1 MDLDDLLKSI
11 REEGTGGKIVPAKF
25 FGEDKYD
32 KYYKELLSDGRIK
45 GDNLTPDERKEGVKA
60 YRKGKIKFQNFVDRL
75 LDRKKRI
82 EIQTK
87 RTPSIDNNGKLVIRK
102 TNIDVNNFKSEG
114 TQENLEEV
122 LRGIDSILETLKRD
136 QELEEKK
143 AAQDKKKQE
152 NEKRKLQEEKL
163 EKRFEGLR
171 KTSEKIIKPVKSILD
186 RIIGFFTKIILGRIV
201 FKLVEWLGDPKNQSK
216 VNSIIRF
223 LTDFG
228 PKLLATYLVFGTGVG
243 RAIRKLT
250 SLLIKGAI
258 RLGAAALLL
267 LKKMGLRKAGGLAR
281 GLLGG
286 RGRALATVLEVAGTV
301 AAIGGI
307 SKLLEGDSQ
316 PDDTKEGQSPEAQ
329 AFNQGGKVEGPTGID
344 KVPAMLTAGEFVMS
358 KGAVQ
363 KYGVDTLKD
372 MNASGGGT
380 NKPKVIQ
387 NKLYAQ
393 GGGYLGEEKEKPPAK
408 GLRPIIPQASSP
420 VTNIFQQ
427 QGLAKG
433 TRATAGF
440 TGMGKPGFDAISGGA
455 KYIQSSKPQIL
466 GRGAYSAP
474 TSQGAMRYAGSQ
486 GSLGGPQVPG
496 GVIRTIVPGGAAR
509 IPFLEP
515 QMKVAPEVFDKGR
528 LLADKLQSG
537 YRPNS
542 ALANKLRGQMT
553 SGAGRLPGLKGGSPL
568 QIIANLALGNV
579 LDRGVEAVGK
589 PLGNAL
595 TRSILSATGKEERA
609 KQINPELFGMTG
621 PQLTPEMVEN
631 YNKNKFG
638 DMSPALQQSEATANK
653 RHAELMKSTN
663 PEKITAYDK
672 EHGQGAY
679 SQKLKEKLYR
689 IYGGQATGQT
699 KPAAPTPTGQ
709 VVGRENLSPQAQAA
723 IARLNAKRGLPPD
736 IQYTRNGKRISA
748 EEFNRIP
755 GMGGGGGG
763 LNALT
768 NQAKVRSIPGM
779 LGSLFDS
786 FRKKKID
793 PQTILEDAKSKAMS
807 MATSMGGT
815 VRDGNIGT
823 PTAEEQKAIDRL
835 NAKRAE
841 ADKLEAYNKMMSTQ
855 GGLRKNLEKDPLF
868 AEYEKIQDDINH
880 PLHDKVAGDLFA
892 DNKPG
897 MRFAEFKKFKAQ
909 QKNGVDNVSKP
920 AQIATTT
927 PSVSLPS
934 PPVKPQAKVSVVD
947 GGATRSQSAM
957 ESSASPSVPNI
968 PSPPKSASKS
978 KILGIPLPF

>member
-60 YRKGKIKFQNFVDRL
+60 YRKGKIKFKNFVEKAL
-75 LDRKKRI
+75 ERKKNI
-82 EIQTK
+82 EVETN

-250 SLLIKGAI
+250 GLLIKGAI

-286 RGRALATVLEVAGTV
+286 RGRALATVLEVAGTA

-307 SKLLEGDSQ
+307 SKLLEGDGQ
-316 PDDTKEGQSPEAQ
+316 PDDTKEEQSPEAQ

-363 KYGVDTLKD
+363 KYGVDTLKE

-393 GGGYLGEEKEKPPAK
+393 GGGYLGEEKEKPPAR

-427 QGLAKG
+427 QGLARG

-486 GSLGGPQVPG
+486 GSLGGSQVPG

-542 ALANKLRGQMT
+542 ALANKLRGQMA
-553 SGAGRLPGLKGGSPL
+553 SGAGRLPGLKGGSIL
-568 QIIANLALGNV
+568 QMIANLALGNV

-595 TRSILSATGKEERA
+595 TRTLLTLMGKKERA
-609 KQINPELFGMTG
+609 SKINPKLFGMAG
-621 PQLTPEMVEN
+621 PQLTSEMVEN
-631 YNKNKFG
+631 YNKNKFNDSVNTEGKFGYRIGQIMPETFVSSQTEMLDNTSMVSGVKQRRGQGGRVLGSTTARG
-638 DMSPALQQSEATANK
+638 DLGTRVYKDGHLVTS
-653 RHAELMKSTN
+653 
-663 PEKITAYDK
+663 YDK
-672 EHGQGAY
+672 YGRKKEYGKPEGFMRALAGFGDLLTGNLFDFDRRTDRGNVSEDRVVHTEMGEDYRVTDDTTIKEAIVSIGKPDLLKFQHQILSQLPRGTTIQDVMKGA
-679 SQKLKEKLYR
+679 
-689 IYGGQATGQT
+689 
-699 KPAAPTPTGQ
+699 
-709 VVGRENLSPQAQAA
+709 
-723 IARLNAKRGLPPD
+723 
-736 IQYTRNGKRISA
+736 SA
-748 EEFNRIP
+748 IP
-755 GMGGGGGG
+755 GVTSDQ
-763 LNALT
+763 LLRILSTSDAYEST
-768 NQAKVRSIPGM
+768 RRRESDAR
-779 LGSLFDS
+779 
-786 FRKKKID
+786 RID
-793 PQTILEDAKSKAMS
+793 KE
-807 MATSMGGT
+807 
-815 VRDGNIGT
+815 
-823 PTAEEQKAIDRL
+823 
-835 NAKRAE
+835 
-841 ADKLEAYNKMMSTQ
+841 
-855 GGLRKNLEKDPLF
+855 LRG
-868 AEYEKIQDDINH
+868 I
-880 PLHDKVAGDLFA
+880 
-892 DNKPG
+892 KPG
-897 MRFAEFKKFKAQ
+897 EGYSMFLGDE
-909 QKNGVDNVSKP
+909 VSKT
-920 AQIATTT
+920 AQLATTT

-934 PPVKPQAKVSVVD
+934 PPVRPQAKVTVID
-947 GGATRSQSAM
+947 GGATVSQTAM
-957 ESSASPSVPNI
+957 ETTSASFVPPI

>member
-32 KYYKELLSDGRIK
+32 KYYKELLSEGRIK

-60 YRKGKIKFQNFVDRL
+60 YRKGKINFQNFVDRVL
-75 LDRKKRI
+75 EKKKRI
-82 EIQTK
+82 EVQTK
-87 RTPSIDNNGKLVIRK
+87 RTPSIGANGGLVIRK
-102 TNIDVNNFKSEG
+102 TNIDVNNFKGEG

-122 LRGIDSILETLKRD
+122 LRGIDSILETLKKD
-136 QELEEKK
+136 QELEKKK
-143 AAQDKKKQE
+143 AAADKKKQE

-171 KTSEKIIKPVKSILD
+171 KASEKIIKPVKSILD

-250 SLLIKGAI
+250 GLLIKGAI

-286 RGRALATVLEVAGTV
+286 RGRALATVLEVAGTA

-363 KYGVDTLKD
+363 KYGVDTLKE

-393 GGGYLGEEKEKPPAK
+393 GGGYLGEEKEKPPAR

-427 QGLAKG
+427 QGLARG

-515 QMKVAPEVFDKGR
+515 QMKVAPEVFDKGKS
-528 LLADKLQSG
+528 LADKLQSG

-542 ALANKLRGQMT
+542 ALANRLRGQMA
-553 SGAGRLPGLKGGSPL
+553 SGAGRLPKFNIGGLKNLRGGSPL
-568 QIIANLALGNV
+568 QMIVNLALGNV

-595 TRSILSATGKEERA
+595 TRTLLTLMGKKERA
-609 KQINPELFGMTG
+609 SKINPELFGMAG
-621 PQLTPEMVEN
+621 PQLTPEIVEN
-631 YNKNKFG
+631 YNKNKFNDSVNTEG
-638 DMSPALQQSEATANK
+638 KFGYRIGQINPETLIAGYTNVKTEK
-653 RHAELMKSTN
+653 LMKSVGR
-663 PEKITAYDK
+663 
-672 EHGQGAY
+672 GQG
-679 SQKLKEKLYR
+679 
-689 IYGGQATGQT
+689 
-699 KPAAPTPTGQ
+699 
-709 VVGRENLSPQAQAA
+709 GRFL
-723 IARLNAKRGLPPD
+723 GD
-736 IQYTRNGKRISA
+736 TTRRMGEGITVNKTNDSITKRIK
-748 EEFNRIP
+748 
-755 GMGGGGGG
+755 
-763 LNALT
+763 
-768 NQAKVRSIPGM
+768 KVRGGMLYDDKTSYKKNFVGIGKPDLLKFQHQILSQLPRGTTIEDVMKGADSIPGVSSEQ
-779 LGSLFDS
+779 LVDILSKSDAYES
-786 FRKKKID
+786 TRRRRADARRID
-793 PQTILEDAKSKAMS
+793 ME
-807 MATSMGGT
+807 
-815 VRDGNIGT
+815 
-823 PTAEEQKAIDRL
+823 
-835 NAKRAE
+835 
-841 ADKLEAYNKMMSTQ
+841 
-855 GGLRKNLEKDPLF
+855 LRG
-868 AEYEKIQDDINH
+868 I
-880 PLHDKVAGDLFA
+880 
-892 DNKPG
+892 KPG
-897 MRFAEFKKFKAQ
+897 EGYSMFLGDE
-909 QKNGVDNVSKP
+909 VSKT
-920 AQIATTT
+920 AQLATTT

-934 PPVKPQAKVSVVD
+934 PPVRPQAKVTVVD
-947 GGATRSQSAM
+947 GGATVSQTAM
-957 ESSASPSVPNI
+957 ETTSASFVPPI

>member
-32 KYYKELLSDGRIK
+32 KYYKELLSEGRIK

-60 YRKGKIKFQNFVDRL
+60 YRKGKINFQNFVDRVL
-75 LDRKKRI
+75 EKKKRI
-82 EIQTK
+82 EVQTK
-87 RTPSIDNNGKLVIRK
+87 RTPSIGANGGLVVRK
-102 TNIDVNNFKSEG
+102 TNIDANNFKSEG

-122 LRGIDSILETLKRD
+122 LRGIDSILETLKKDR
-136 QELEEKK
+136 ELEEKK
-143 AAQDKKKQE
+143 AAADKKKQE

-171 KTSEKIIKPVKSILD
+171 KASEKIIKPVKSILD

-250 SLLIKGAI
+250 GLLIKGAI

-363 KYGVDTLKD
+363 KYGVDTLKE

-393 GGGYLGEEKEKPPAK
+393 GGGYLGEEKEKPPAR

-427 QGLAKG
+427 QGLARG

-515 QMKVAPEVFDKGR
+515 QMKVAPEVFDKGKS
-528 LLADKLQSG
+528 LADKLQSG

-542 ALANKLRGQMT
+542 ALANRLRGQMA
-553 SGAGRLPGLKGGSPL
+553 SGAGRLPKFNIGGLKNLRGGSPL
-568 QIIANLALGNV
+568 QMIANLALGNV

-589 PLGNAL
+589 PMGNAL
-595 TRSILSATGKEERA
+595 TRILLTLMGKKERA
-609 KQINPELFGMTG
+609 SKINPELFGMMG
-621 PQLTPEMVEN
+621 PQLTPDMVEN
-631 YNKNKFG
+631 
-638 DMSPALQQSEATANK
+638 QQQILKQLPKGTTIQDVMKGASAISNK

-663 PEKITAYDK
+663 PEKIAAYDK
-672 EHGQGAY
+672 KHGQGAY
-679 SQKLKEKLYR
+679 SHELKEKLYR
-689 IYGGQATGQT
+689 IYGNQSTGQT
-699 KPAAPTPTGQ
+699 QPQSIKPTGK

-723 IARLNAKRGLPPD
+723 IARLEAKKGLPPD
-736 IQYTRNGKRISA
+736 MQYTRNGKKISA
-748 EEFNRIP
+748 EQFNRVKSGDIMP
-755 GMGGGGGG
+755 GGGKPGGFLAG
-763 LNALT
+763 MMEG
-768 NQAKVRSIPGM
+768 AKNM
-779 LGSLFDS
+779 LGGMFKPSETE
-786 FRKKKID
+786 
-793 PQTILEDAKSKAMS
+793 TI
-807 MATSMGGT
+807 
-815 VRDGNIGT
+815 VRDGNIGI
-823 PTAEEQKAIDRL
+823 PTAEEQRYIDEDRAGRAKIDAKYKARDEERSKAAAKQDKHDRL
-835 NAKRAE
+835 F
-841 ADKLEAYNKMMSTQ
+841 
-855 GGLRKNLEKDPLF
+855 G
-868 AEYEKIQDDINH
+868 EYRSIVMNEDH
-880 PLHDKVAGDLFA
+880 PLHRKVAGDLFTDDEGMKFA
-892 DNKPG
+892 D
-897 MRFAEFKKFKAQ
+897 FKKFKAQ
-909 QKNGVDNVSKP
+909 QSQAKLSSNQPQPKISAP
-920 AQIATTT
+920 QTAQLATTT

-934 PPVKPQAKVSVVD
+934 PPVRPQAKVTVVD
-947 GGATRSQSAM
+947 GGATVSQTAM
-957 ESSASPSVPNI
+957 ESSAASFVPPI

>member
-32 KYYKELLSDGRIK
+32 KYYKELLSEGRIK

-60 YRKGKIKFQNFVDRL
+60 YRKGKINFQNFVDRVL
-75 LDRKKRI
+75 EKKKRI
-82 EIQTK
+82 EVQTK
-87 RTPSIDNNGKLVIRK
+87 RTPSIGANGGLVIRK
-102 TNIDVNNFKSEG
+102 TNIDVNNFKGEG

-122 LRGIDSILETLKRD
+122 LRGIDSILETLKKD
-136 QELEEKK
+136 QELEKKK
-143 AAQDKKKQE
+143 AAADKKKQE

-171 KTSEKIIKPVKSILD
+171 KASEKIIKPVKSILD

-250 SLLIKGAI
+250 GLLIKGAI

-286 RGRALATVLEVAGTV
+286 RGRALATVLEVAGTA

-363 KYGVDTLKD
+363 KYGVDTLKE

-393 GGGYLGEEKEKPPAK
+393 GGGYLGEEKEKPPAR

-427 QGLAKG
+427 QGLARG

-515 QMKVAPEVFDKGR
+515 QMKVAPEVFDKGKS
-528 LLADKLQSG
+528 LADKLQSG

-542 ALANKLRGQMT
+542 ALANRLRGQMA
-553 SGAGRLPGLKGGSPL
+553 SGAGRLPKFNIGGLKNLRGGSPL
-568 QIIANLALGNV
+568 QMIVNLALGNV
-579 LDRGVEAVGK
+579 FDRGVEAVGK

-595 TRSILSATGKEERA
+595 TRTLLTLMGKKERA
-609 KQINPELFGMTG
+609 SKINPELFGMAG
-621 PQLTPEMVEN
+621 PQLTPEIVEN
-631 YNKNKFG
+631 YNKNKFNDSVNTEG
-638 DMSPALQQSEATANK
+638 KFGYRIGQINPETLTAGYTNVK
-653 RHAELMKSTN
+653 TEKLMKSVGR
-663 PEKITAYDK
+663 
-672 EHGQGAY
+672 GQG
-679 SQKLKEKLYR
+679 
-689 IYGGQATGQT
+689 
-699 KPAAPTPTGQ
+699 
-709 VVGRENLSPQAQAA
+709 GRFL
-723 IARLNAKRGLPPD
+723 GD
-736 IQYTRNGKRISA
+736 TTRRMGEGITVNKTNDTITKRIK
-748 EEFNRIP
+748 
-755 GMGGGGGG
+755 
-763 LNALT
+763 
-768 NQAKVRSIPGM
+768 KVRGGMLYDDKTSYKKNFVGIGKPDLLKFQHQILSQLPRGTTIEDVMKGADSIPGVSSEQ
-779 LGSLFDS
+779 LVD
-786 FRKKKID
+786 
-793 PQTILEDAKSKAMS
+793 ILSKSDAYES
-807 MATSMGGT
+807 T
-815 VRDGNIGT
+815 R
-823 PTAEEQKAIDRL
+823 R
-835 NAKRAE
+835 RE
-841 ADKLEAYNKMMSTQ
+841 ADARRIDME
-855 GGLRKNLEKDPLF
+855 LRG
-868 AEYEKIQDDINH
+868 I
-880 PLHDKVAGDLFA
+880 
-892 DNKPG
+892 KPG
-897 MRFAEFKKFKAQ
+897 EGYSMFLGDE
-909 QKNGVDNVSKP
+909 VSKT
-920 AQIATTT
+920 AQLATTT

-934 PPVKPQAKVSVVD
+934 PPVRPQAKVTVVD
-947 GGATRSQSAM
+947 GGATVSQTAM
-957 ESSASPSVPNI
+957 ETTSASFVPPI

>member
-60 YRKGKIKFQNFVDRL
+60 YRKGKIKFKNFVEKAL
-75 LDRKKRI
+75 ERKKNI
-82 EIQTK
+82 EVETN

-250 SLLIKGAI
+250 GLLIKGAI

-286 RGRALATVLEVAGTV
+286 RGRALATVLEVAGTA

-307 SKLLEGDSQ
+307 SKLLEGDGQ
-316 PDDTKEGQSPEAQ
+316 PDDTKEEQSPEAQ

-363 KYGVDTLKD
+363 KYGVDTLKE

-393 GGGYLGEEKEKPPAK
+393 GGGYLGEEKEKPPAR

-427 QGLAKG
+427 QGLARG

-486 GSLGGPQVPG
+486 GSLGGSQVPG

-542 ALANKLRGQMT
+542 ALANKLRGQMA
-553 SGAGRLPGLKGGSPL
+553 SGAGRLPGLKGGSIL
-568 QIIANLALGNV
+568 QMIANLALGNV

-595 TRSILSATGKEERA
+595 TRTLLTLMGKKERA
-609 KQINPELFGMTG
+609 SKINPKLFGMAG
-621 PQLTPEMVEN
+621 PQLTSEMVEN
-631 YNKNKFG
+631 YKKNKFNDSVNTEGKFGYRIGQIMPETFVSSQTEMLDNTSMVSGVKQRRGQGGRVLGSTTARG
-638 DMSPALQQSEATANK
+638 DLGTRVYKDGHLVTS
-653 RHAELMKSTN
+653 
-663 PEKITAYDK
+663 YDK
-672 EHGQGAY
+672 YGRKKEYGKPEGFMRALAGFGDLLTGNLFDFDRRTDRGNVSEDRVVHTEMGEDYRVTDDTTIKEAIVSIGKPDLLKFQHQILSQLPRGTTIQDVMKGA
-679 SQKLKEKLYR
+679 
-689 IYGGQATGQT
+689 
-699 KPAAPTPTGQ
+699 
-709 VVGRENLSPQAQAA
+709 
-723 IARLNAKRGLPPD
+723 
-736 IQYTRNGKRISA
+736 SA
-748 EEFNRIP
+748 IP
-755 GMGGGGGG
+755 GVTSDQ
-763 LNALT
+763 LLRILSTSDAYEST
-768 NQAKVRSIPGM
+768 RRRESDAR
-779 LGSLFDS
+779 
-786 FRKKKID
+786 RID
-793 PQTILEDAKSKAMS
+793 KE
-807 MATSMGGT
+807 
-815 VRDGNIGT
+815 
-823 PTAEEQKAIDRL
+823 
-835 NAKRAE
+835 
-841 ADKLEAYNKMMSTQ
+841 
-855 GGLRKNLEKDPLF
+855 LRG
-868 AEYEKIQDDINH
+868 I
-880 PLHDKVAGDLFA
+880 
-892 DNKPG
+892 KPG
-897 MRFAEFKKFKAQ
+897 EGYSMFLGDE
-909 QKNGVDNVSKP
+909 VSKT
-920 AQIATTT
+920 AQLATTT

-934 PPVKPQAKVSVVD
+934 PPVRPQAKVTVID
-947 GGATRSQSAM
+947 GGATVSQTAM
-957 ESSASPSVPNI
+957 ETTSASFVPPI

>member
-32 KYYKELLSDGRIK
+32 KYYKELLSEGRIK

-60 YRKGKIKFQNFVDRL
+60 YRKGKINFQNFVDRVL
-75 LDRKKRI
+75 EKKKRI
-82 EIQTK
+82 EVQTK
-87 RTPSIDNNGKLVIRK
+87 RTPSIGANGGLVIRK
-102 TNIDVNNFKSEG
+102 TNIDVNNFKGEG

-122 LRGIDSILETLKRD
+122 LRGIDSILETLKKD
-136 QELEEKK
+136 QELEKKK
-143 AAQDKKKQE
+143 AAADKKKQE

-171 KTSEKIIKPVKSILD
+171 KASEKIIKPVKSILD

-250 SLLIKGAI
+250 GLLIKGAI

-286 RGRALATVLEVAGTV
+286 RGRALATVLEVAGTA

-363 KYGVDTLKD
+363 KYGVDTLKE

-393 GGGYLGEEKEKPPAK
+393 GGGYLGEEKEKPPAR

-427 QGLAKG
+427 QGLARG

-515 QMKVAPEVFDKGR
+515 QMKVAPEVFDKGKS
-528 LLADKLQSG
+528 LADKLQSG

-542 ALANKLRGQMT
+542 ALANRLRGQMA
-553 SGAGRLPGLKGGSPL
+553 SGAGRLPKFNIGGLKNLRGGSPL
-568 QIIANLALGNV
+568 QMIVNLALGNV
-579 LDRGVEAVGK
+579 FDRGVEAVGK

-595 TRSILSATGKEERA
+595 TRTLLTLMGKKERA
-609 KQINPELFGMTG
+609 SKINPELFGMAG
-621 PQLTPEMVEN
+621 PQLTPEIVEN
-631 YNKNKFG
+631 YNKNKFNDSVNTEG
-638 DMSPALQQSEATANK
+638 KFGYRIGQINPETLTAGYTNVK
-653 RHAELMKSTN
+653 TEKLMKSVGR
-663 PEKITAYDK
+663 
-672 EHGQGAY
+672 GQG
-679 SQKLKEKLYR
+679 
-689 IYGGQATGQT
+689 
-699 KPAAPTPTGQ
+699 
-709 VVGRENLSPQAQAA
+709 GRFL
-723 IARLNAKRGLPPD
+723 GD
-736 IQYTRNGKRISA
+736 TTRRMGEGITVNKTNDTITKRIK
-748 EEFNRIP
+748 
-755 GMGGGGGG
+755 
-763 LNALT
+763 
-768 NQAKVRSIPGM
+768 KVRGGMLYDDKTSYKKNFVGIGKPDLLKFQHQILSQLPRGTTIEDVMKGADSIPGVSSEQ
-779 LGSLFDS
+779 LVD
-786 FRKKKID
+786 
-793 PQTILEDAKSKAMS
+793 ILSKSDAYES
-807 MATSMGGT
+807 T
-815 VRDGNIGT
+815 R
-823 PTAEEQKAIDRL
+823 R
-835 NAKRAE
+835 RE
-841 ADKLEAYNKMMSTQ
+841 ADARRIDME
-855 GGLRKNLEKDPLF
+855 LRG
-868 AEYEKIQDDINH
+868 I
-880 PLHDKVAGDLFA
+880 
-892 DNKPG
+892 KPG
-897 MRFAEFKKFKAQ
+897 EGYNMFLGDE
-909 QKNGVDNVSKP
+909 VSKT
-920 AQIATTT
+920 AQLATTT

-934 PPVKPQAKVSVVD
+934 PPVRPQAKVTVVD
-947 GGATRSQSAM
+947 GGATVSQTAM
-957 ESSASPSVPNI
+957 ETTSASFVPPI

>member
-11 REEGTGGKIVPAKF
+11 REEGKGGKIVPAKF

-32 KYYKELLSDGRIK
+32 KYYNELLSEGRIK

-60 YRKGKIKFQNFVDRL
+60 YRKGKVKFQNFVDRVL
-75 LDRKKRI
+75 EKKKKI
-82 EIQTK
+82 EVETK
-87 RTPSIDNNGKLVIRK
+87 RTPSIGAGGALVVRK
-102 TNIDVNNFKSEG
+102 TTIDSSSFKSEQ

-122 LRGIDSILETLKRD
+122 LKGIDSILETLKKD
-136 QELEEKK
+136 QELEKKK
-143 AAQDKKKQE
+143 AAADKKKQE

-171 KTSEKIIKPVKSILD
+171 KASEKIIKPVKSILD

-250 SLLIKGAI
+250 GLLIKGAI
-258 RLGAAALLL
+258 RLGAATLLL

-301 AAIGGI
+301 AAIGGL
-307 SKLLEGDSQ
+307 SQLLGGGEKGDTDS
-316 PDDTKEGQSPEAQ
+316 EAQ

-363 KYGVDTLKD
+363 KYGVDTLKE

-380 NKPKVIQ
+380 NQPKVIQ

-393 GGGYLGEEKEKPPAK
+393 GGGYIGEDKEKPPTR
-408 GLRPIIPQASSP
+408 GLRPIIPQATSP

-427 QGLAKG
+427 QGLARG

-466 GRGAYSAP
+466 GHGAYSAP
-474 TSQGAMRYAGSQ
+474 TLKGAMRYAGAQ
-486 GSLGGPQVPG
+486 GSLGGSQVPG

-515 QMKVAPEVFDKGR
+515 QMKVAPEVFDKGKS
-528 LLADKLQSG
+528 LADKLQSG

-542 ALANKLRGQMT
+542 ALANRLRGQMA
-553 SGAGRLPGLKGGSPL
+553 SGAGRLPRFNIGGLKNLKGGSPL
-568 QIIANLALGNV
+568 QMIANLALGNV

-595 TRSILSATGKEERA
+595 ARTILTLTGNKERA
-609 KQINPELFGMTG
+609 SKIYPELFGMMG
-621 PQLTPEMVEN
+621 PQLTPDMVEN
-631 YNKNKFG
+631 H
-638 DMSPALQQSEATANK
+638 QQIMKGASAISNK

-663 PEKITAYDK
+663 PEKIAAYDK
-672 EHGQGAY
+672 KHGQGAY
-679 SQKLKEKLYR
+679 SHELKEKLYR
-689 IYGGQATGQT
+689 IYGNQSTGQT
-699 KPAAPTPTGQ
+699 QPQSIKPTGK
-709 VVGRENLSPQAQAA
+709 VVGRENLSPQAQKAL
-723 IARLNAKRGLPPD
+723 ARLDAQKAGTLPPD
-736 IQYTRNGKRISA
+736 VKTSGPLLGRMSM
-748 EEFNRIP
+748 
-755 GMGGGGGG
+755 GMMGG
-763 LNALT
+763 LNNMMSGLT
-768 NQAKVRSIPGM
+768 GGITGAINNPK
-779 LGSLFDS
+779 S
-786 FRKKKID
+786 FV
-793 PQTILEDAKSKAMS
+793 E
-807 MATSMGGT
+807 SMGGT
-815 VRDGNIGT
+815 VVDSNSQEQNMKRVMDLSPEMKNAVLADMERSQA
-823 PTAEEQKAIDRL
+823 PTAQL
-835 NAKRAE
+835 
-841 ADKLEAYNKMMSTQ
+841 
-855 GGLRKNLEKDPLF
+855 
-868 AEYEKIQDDINH
+868 
-880 PLHDKVAGDLFA
+880 
-892 DNKPG
+892 
-897 MRFAEFKKFKAQ
+897 
-909 QKNGVDNVSKP
+909 
-920 AQIATTT
+920 ATTT

-934 PPVKPQAKVSVVD
+934 PPVRPQAKVTVID
-947 GGATRSQSAM
+947 GGATVSQTAM
-957 ESSASPSVPNI
+957 ESSAASYVPPI
-968 PSPPKSASKS
+968 PSPPKSESKS

>member
-32 KYYKELLSDGRIK
+32 KYYNELLSEGRIK

-60 YRKGKIKFQNFVDRL
+60 YRKGKINFQNFVDKVL
-75 LDRKKRI
+75 ERKKKI
-82 EIQTK
+82 ETETK
-87 RTPSIDNNGKLVIRK
+87 RTSSITKRTSSIGAGGALVIRK
-102 TNIDVNNFKSEG
+102 TTIDPSSFKSEE
-114 TQENLEEV
+114 TQENLDEI
-122 LRGIDSILETLKRD
+122 LKGIDSILETLKKD
-136 QELEEKK
+136 QDLEKKK
-143 AAQDKKKQE
+143 AAADRKKQE

-171 KTSEKIIKPVKSILD
+171 KASEKIIKPVKSILD
-186 RIIGFFTKIILGRIV
+186 RIIGFFTKVILGRIV

-228 PKLLATYLVFGTGVG
+228 PKLLSLYLVFGTGVG

-286 RGRALATVLEVAGTV
+286 RGRALATVLEVAGTTL
-301 AAIGGI
+301 AIGGI

-316 PDDTKEGQSPEAQ
+316 SNDTKVGQSPEAQ
-329 AFNQGGKVEGPTGID
+329 AFNQGGRVEGPTGID

-363 KYGVDTLKD
+363 KYGVDTLKE

-393 GGGYLGEEKEKPPAK
+393 GGGYIGEDKEKPPRR
-408 GLRPIIPQASSP
+408 GLRPVIPQASSP

-427 QGLAKG
+427 QGLARG
-433 TRATAGF
+433 TRETAGF

-474 TSQGAMRYAGSQ
+474 TMRGAMRYAGSQ
-486 GSLGGPQVPG
+486 DSLGGSQVPG

-509 IPFLEP
+509 IPFLKP
-515 QMKVAPEVFDKGR
+515 QMKVAPTTFDKGK

-542 ALANKLRGQMT
+542 ALANRLRGQMA
-553 SGAGRLPGLKGGSPL
+553 SGAGRLPRFNIGRLKNLRGGSPL
-568 QIIANLALGNV
+568 QLIANLALENV
-579 LDRGVEAVGK
+579 LDRGVETASK

-595 TRSILSATGKEERA
+595 TRTILFAMGKEEKA
-609 KQINPELFGMTG
+609 KQSN
-621 PQLTPEMVEN
+621 PQLYGMSGPSLTMNMVKN
-631 YNKNKFG
+631 YNSQVEQGGLSIGMNSNSNIIRG
-638 DMSPALQQSEATANK
+638 DSSIYNT
-653 RHAELMKSTN
+653 
-663 PEKITAYDK
+663 KITK
-672 EHGQGAY
+672 
-679 SQKLKEKLYR
+679 
-689 IYGGQATGQT
+689 GGLSIGMNSN
-699 KPAAPTPTGQ
+699 PT
-709 VVGRENLSPQAQAA
+709 N
-723 IARLNAKRGLPPD
+723 N
-736 IQYTRNGKRISA
+736 IQY
-748 EEFNRIP
+748 
-755 GMGGGGGG
+755 
-763 LNALT
+763 
-768 NQAKVRSIPGM
+768 NQAK
-779 LGSLFDS
+779 
-786 FRKKKID
+786 
-793 PQTILEDAKSKAMS
+793 
-807 MATSMGGT
+807 
-815 VRDGNIGT
+815 
-823 PTAEEQKAIDRL
+823 
-835 NAKRAE
+835 
-841 ADKLEAYNKMMSTQ
+841 
-855 GGLRKNLEKDPLF
+855 
-868 AEYEKIQDDINH
+868 
-880 PLHDKVAGDLFA
+880 
-892 DNKPG
+892 
-897 MRFAEFKKFKAQ
+897 
-909 QKNGVDNVSKP
+909 
-920 AQIATTT
+920 IATTVS

-934 PPVKPQAKVSVVD
+934 PPVRPQAKVTVVD
-947 GGATRSQSAM
+947 GGATASQTAM
-957 ESSASPSVPNI
+957 ETSAAPSVPNI
-968 PSPPKSASKS
+968 PSPPKSTSKS